1 MCKYDIYHNKILKIL
16 IFMIRNNKMMFLY
29 LYSYLSFYHI
39 FYFNPMNIKKFICVL
54 YYLYH

>member
-39 FYFNPMNIKKFICVL
+39 FYFNSVDIKFFNLCTIL
-54 YYLYH
+54 FL